1 MFPLWFPTQRHSGA
15 PTVTY
20 RRVVFRLNGCF
31 RCRWVTLDA
40 DFGGLKIRVS
50 VVQRHPLATIQIGI
64 PRAKRLLRSQSH
76 DQRVSAT
83 TALTCVA
90 TALISAL
97 PDGPCNST
105 QVVAVPAIWQP
116 STLRSRHGGVRRFSP
131 AARKHTG
138 FPPGSAD
145 EPRATTTAGQSAVSQ
160 RSNPGTQ
167 CETCCPDR

>member
-1 MFPLWFPTQRHSGA
+1 VQETIYIERSGAPAPDRIMFPLWFPTQRHSGA

-83 TALTCVA
+83 NGLDLRSNRSNQCTARWAVQFDSSSGRSRNLA
-90 TALISAL
+90 ALDAEKSPRRGASILACGAEAYGISA
-97 PDGPCNST
+97 G
-105 QVVAVPAIWQP
+105 I
-116 STLRSRHGGVRRFSP
+116 RR
-131 AARKHTG
+131 
-138 FPPGSAD
+138 
-145 EPRATTTAGQSAVSQ
+145 
-160 RSNPGTQ
+160 
-167 CETCCPDR
+167 